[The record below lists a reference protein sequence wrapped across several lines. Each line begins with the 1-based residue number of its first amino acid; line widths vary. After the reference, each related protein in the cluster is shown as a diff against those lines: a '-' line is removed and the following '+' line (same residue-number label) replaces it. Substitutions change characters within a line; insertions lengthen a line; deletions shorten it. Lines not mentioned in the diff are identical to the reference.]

1 MIFSRKLIRE
11 RDEKGKVIF
20 ATNRYHVLRS
30 GYIASLTG
38 FPILGVGSRTVWYF
52 NINAV
57 MREFAAMLYIVKTKH
72 IIILIILV
80 MLLSFMAFMGLS
92 IDMY

>member
-1 MIFSRKLIRE
+1 MIFSKKLIRE
-11 RDEKGKVIF
+11 KDKDGKVIF

-30 GYIASLTG
+30 GYIASTTG
-38 FPILGVGSRTVWYF
+38 FPIFGVGSRTVWYF
-52 NINAV
+52 SINAV

-72 IIILIILV
+72 IIIMIILV
-80 MLLSFMAFMGLS
+80 ILLSFMAFMGLS